1 MTLARPDWRDR
12 LRAAIPTGVIVAGL
26 GYALVIG
33 LGYAPPLPVPAPA
46 LDSFDVTPPA
56 PPPPPRIQ
64 PKKVQTHRPR
74 GAAAPPNIRS
84 QATEVVAPP
93 PIVVLPPPPAPV
105 IVAPVAGTGADPSQ
119 GASDRPGPGTGAGG
133 IGNGR
138 GSGGSGDGDGYGEE
152 TPPRRIKGRIKDSDY
167 PEAAADA
174 GASGTVQV
182 RYFVNVDGRV
192 SGCVV
197 TQSSGNAALDETTC
211 QLIEQR
217 YRYDPSRDADGR
229 PVRSIIVVN
238 QDWVLERVRDER

>member
-26 GYALVIG
+26 GDALVRR

-211 QLIEQR
+211 RLIEQR

>member
-1 MTLARPDWRDR
+1 MFLVD
-12 LRAAIPTGVIVAGL
+12 LLLLLLGL
-26 GYALVIG
+26 GFDSALPHSAE
-33 LGYAPPLPVPAPA
+33 LLH
-46 LDSFDVTPPA
+46 F
-56 PPPPPRIQ
+56 
-64 PKKVQTHRPR
+64 
-74 GAAAPPNIRS
+74 
-84 QATEVVAPP
+84 
-93 PIVVLPPPPAPV
+93 
-105 IVAPVAGTGADPSQ
+105 
-119 GASDRPGPGTGAGG
+119 
-133 IGNGR
+133 
-138 GSGGSGDGDGYGEE
+138 
-152 TPPRRIKGRIKDSDY
+152 Y

-211 QLIEQR
+211 RLIEQR